1 MENSTDKTI
10 QISWLKKS
18 KTTRKF
24 FCGISSHKCSHDT
37 WKWLLSTSRR
47 TFLQKY
53 ENLFPKAYLYRR
65 KMHFRQDHPSFSNS
79 IFRKNF
85 STKIVPL
92 HTYNVILTTPDVKEQ
107 ATVREK
113 FFGDPQ
119 LFFPK
124 TFWTIRLHL
133 WQHRL
138 ETLRAISKE
147 TYRFLPLPKNTAHV
161 LRDFDNN
168 DRCFCT
174 QSSEEPHFFSKSLPS
189 QNPENVFL
197 ITRQTWL
204 TIFGQNQEKLIKSVI
219 VLRPK
224 TSSTHVKSVFV
235 ITSWK
240 VWAPR

>member
-1 MENSTDKTI
+1 
-10 QISWLKKS
+10 
-18 KTTRKF
+18 
-24 FCGISSHKCSHDT
+24 
-37 WKWLLSTSRR
+37 
-47 TFLQKY
+47 
-53 ENLFPKAYLYRR
+53 
-65 KMHFRQDHPSFSNS
+65 MHFRQDHPSFSNS

-107 ATVREK
+107 ATVRET

-133 WQHRL
+133 WLHRL

-174 QSSEEPHFFSKSLPS
+174 QSSEEPHFFFKKFTFTKPWECVFDHKTNLADNFWTKSREIDQKFNRSTPENLLHTREKRFCHHQLKSLSS
-189 QNPENVFL
+189 QIDRFNRN
-197 ITRQTWL
+197 
-204 TIFGQNQEKLIKSVI
+204 
-219 VLRPK
+219 
-224 TSSTHVKSVFV
+224 
-235 ITSWK
+235 
-240 VWAPR
+240 